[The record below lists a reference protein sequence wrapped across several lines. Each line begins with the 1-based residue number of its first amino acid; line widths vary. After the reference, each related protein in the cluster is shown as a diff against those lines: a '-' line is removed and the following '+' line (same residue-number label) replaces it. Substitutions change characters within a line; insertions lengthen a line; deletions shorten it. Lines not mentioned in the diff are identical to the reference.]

1 MKKAA
6 VLLVQKRRIFAAVT
20 ILLALLCAWMA
31 LRVEINTDM
40 SRYLPTSSRMHRG
53 TELLQEAFPDD
64 IAQSSFRVVFT
75 GLDASEVPA
84 VRETIERHVYVSR
97 VEYDDTDARYHRDGR
112 TLFVVYVDADYD
124 SHECANVR
132 SVLQEQFANYDCE
145 IVSNELPKT
154 DVPLSLLAIG
164 VGIVVVILVAMSRS
178 WIEPVLFLVTIGMAV
193 VINFGTNLMFG
204 YISDLTLAI
213 GPVLQ
218 LVLSM
223 DYSIILMNRYREQR
237 SEGLAKRAAM
247 ASALERAFPSILSS
261 SLTTVVG
268 LLALAFM
275 TFRIGRELGFVL
287 AKGVFISMICVFT
300 VLPAFILA
308 ADGLIEKTAKKTLP
322 LPTEWLAVFSEKARY
337 AIPLLFAALFG
348 LFFWL
353 RSFTPIIFTEN
364 LTDDLTP
371 VFPRDNT
378 VVLLYE
384 NKDEEAIAPLIADL
398 EQDDHVRIV
407 QAYANTLGRPL
418 TRAQMTAAMA
428 KDDDPAMTM
437 LVDAIFDSY
446 SPDPDA
452 VMTIEQFTELFT
464 ENEQLR
470 EFFGEHADFIFS
482 RMRGAIE
489 TQKAQLRGEHR
500 SRMIIQTT
508 YPEDSAETTAFMDA
522 LYARCDRDFSGET
535 YLIGTS
541 AMVHEMAAGFS
552 REYLTV
558 TLITAAAIFLVVLL
572 TFRSPV
578 IPLLLVLLVQCG
590 VYMAVTLMG
599 WQGYDVYFLALLVVQ
614 GILMGATIDY
624 AILFSSYYRELR
636 RTKTRLGALH
646 GAYAGSIHTI
656 MTSGLILIVVT
667 GILGAFCP
675 TQSISQV
682 CTSIALGTTSA
693 VVLILFILP
702 GLLSAFD
709 RVIARP
715 SAHVNSGG

>member
-1 MKKAA
+1 
-6 VLLVQKRRIFAAVT
+6 
-20 ILLALLCAWMA
+20 MA
-31 LRVEINTDM
+31 LHVEINTDM
-40 SRYLPTSSRMHRG
+40 SRYLPSASRMRRG
-53 TELLQEAFPDD
+53 TELLQQAFPDD
-64 IAQSSFRVVFT
+64 PEQSSFRFVFRN
-75 GLDASEVPA
+75 LSEDEIPTVQQ
-84 VRETIERHVYVSR
+84 TIERHVYVSR
-97 VEYDDTDARYHRDGR
+97 VEHVTGDAHYQSGER
-112 TLFVVYVDADYD
+112 TLFVVYVDAPYD
-124 SHECANVR
+124 SHECANVQQ
-132 SVLQEQFANYDCE
+132 VLASELSDYDLV
-145 IVSNELPKT
+145 IKSNELPKT
-154 DVPLSLLAIG
+154 EVPLTLLAIG
-164 VGIVVVILVAMSRS
+164 VGIVVAILVAMSKS
-178 WIEPVLFLVTIGMAV
+178 WIEPLLFLVTIGVAV
-193 VINFGTNLMFG
+193 LINFGSNLMFG

-237 SEGLAKRAAM
+237 ALTADKRDAM
-247 ASALERAFPSILSS
+247 KTALRGAFPSILSS
-261 SLTTVVG
+261 ALTTVVG

-300 VLPAFILA
+300 LLPMLILR
-308 ADGLIEKTAKKTLP
+308 ADGLVQKTAKRTLP
-322 LPTEWLAVFSEKARY
+322 LPTAWLARFSERGRRV
-337 AIPLLFAALFG
+337 IPVVFLVLFG

-364 LTDDLTP
+364 LTDEITP
-371 VFPRDNT
+371 YFPRDNT

-384 NKDEEAIAPLIADL
+384 NQDEDQILPLIRDL
-398 EQDDHVRIV
+398 EQDEHVRIV
-407 QAYANTLGRPL
+407 QAYANTLGMPL
-418 TRAQMTAAMA
+418 TREQMITAMGGA
-428 KDDDPAMTM
+428 DDPAIPQ
-437 LVDAIFDSY
+437 LVGAIYDDY
-446 SPDPDA
+446 SPEPDA
-452 VMTIEQFTELFT
+452 VMSLETYAERFSS
-464 ENEQLR
+464 NAQLA
-470 EFFGEHADFIFS
+470 EFFGEHAELIFS
-482 RMRGAIE
+482 RMKNEIAS
-489 TQKAQLRGEHR
+489 QKAQMVGEKY
-500 SRMIIQTT
+500 SRVVIQTT

-541 AMVHEMAAGFS
+541 AMVHEMAEGFS

-572 TFRSPV
+572 TFRSAV

-636 RTKTRLGALH
+636 RTEDRAGALR
-646 GAYAGSIHTI
+646 GAYRSSIHTI

-667 GILGAFCP
+667 ALLGIFVS
-675 TQSISQV
+675 TQSIAQV
-682 CTSIALGTTSA
+682 CMSIALGTTSA

-709 RVIARP
+709 RWVTPQEI
-715 SAHVNSGG
+715 

>member
-1 MKKAA
+1 MKKTAE
-6 VLLVQKRRIFAAVT
+6 LLVQRRRIFAAVT
-20 ILLALLCAWMA
+20 LVLTMLCAWMA

-40 SRYLPTSSRMHRG
+40 SRYLPASSRMRRG
-53 TELLQEAFPDD
+53 TELLKEAFPDD
-64 IAQSSFRVVFT
+64 IEQSSFRIVFT
-75 GLDASEVPA
+75 GLDEAEIPA
-84 VRETIERHVYVSR
+84 IRDAIERHVYVSR
-97 VEYDDTDARYHRDGR
+97 VEYDAADAHYHRDGR
-112 TLFVVYVDADYD
+112 TLFVAYVDDTYD
-124 SHECANVR
+124 SHEAANVR
-132 SVLQEQFANYDCE
+132 YALGEQFSGYDCQ
-145 IVSNELPKT
+145 IMSNELPKT
-154 DVPLSLLAIG
+154 DVPFTLLAIG
-164 VGIVVVILVAMSRS
+164 VGIVIVILVAMSKS

-193 VINFGTNLMFG
+193 LINFGTNLMFG

-237 SEGLAKRAAM
+237 GQGLAKRAAM
-247 ASALERAFPSILSS
+247 TSALQGAFPAILSS
-261 SLTTVVG
+261 ALTTVVG

-287 AKGVFISMICVFT
+287 AKGVFISMVCVFT
-300 VLPAFILA
+300 ALPALILA
-308 ADGLIEKTAKKTLP
+308 ADGLIRKTAKKTLP
-322 LPTEWLAVFSEKARY
+322 LPTAWLARWSEKARRV
-337 AIPLLFAALFG
+337 IPFVFVALFG
-348 LFFWL
+348 VFFWL

-364 LTDDLTP
+364 LVDDLTP

-384 NKDEEAIAPLIADL
+384 NRDEDAIAPLIADL
-398 EQDDHVRIV
+398 ERDEHVRIV

-418 TRAQMTAAMA
+418 TRAQMAQAMGGA
-428 KDDDPAMTM
+428 DDPAMP
-437 LVDAIFDSY
+437 LLIGAIYDSY

-452 VMTIEQFTELFT
+452 MMSIEQFTELFT
-464 ENEQLR
+464 ANEQLR
-470 EFFGEHADFIFS
+470 EFFGEHADLIFS

-489 TQKAQLRGEHR
+489 TQKAQLRGETR
-500 SRMIIQTT
+500 SRLIIQTT
-508 YPEDSAETTAFMDA
+508 YPEDSEETTAFMDA

-541 AMVHEMAAGFS
+541 PMVHEMAAGFS

-572 TFRSPV
+572 TFRSAV

-636 RTKTRLGALH
+636 RTETRGGALR

-682 CTSIALGTTSA
+682 CTSIALGTASA

-709 RVIARP
+709 RLIIRQK
-715 SAHVNSGG
+715 

>member
-1 MKKAA
+1 MKKLAE
-6 VLLVQKRRIFAAVT
+6 LLVDRRRIFAAVT
-20 ILLALLCAWMA
+20 LILTLLCAWMA

-40 SRYLPTSSRMHRG
+40 SRYLPSKSPMRRG
-53 TELLQEAFPDD
+53 TELLGEAFPDD
-64 IAQSSFRVVFT
+64 VAQSSFRLVFT
-75 GLDASEVPA
+75 GLDESEIPA
-84 VRETIERHVYVSR
+84 IRQMIADHVYVSR
-97 VEYDDTDARYHRDGR
+97 VEYVPGDAHYNRDGR

-124 SHECANVR
+124 SHEAANVQY
-132 SVLQEQFANYDCE
+132 VFTEQFRDYDFE
-145 IVSNELPKT
+145 IRTNETPKT
-154 DVPLSLLAIG
+154 EVPFTLLAIG
-164 VGIVVVILVAMSRS
+164 VGIVVVILVAMSKS
-178 WIEPVLFLVTIGMAV
+178 WIEPVLFLIAIGMAV
-193 VINFGTNLMFG
+193 VINFGSNLMFG

-237 SEGLAKRAAM
+237 GQGLEKRAAM
-247 ASALERAFPSILSS
+247 TSALRGAFPSILSS

-275 TFRIGRELGFVL
+275 TFKIGRELGFVL
-287 AKGVFISMICVFT
+287 AKGVFISMVCVFT
-300 VLPAFILA
+300 VLPALILA
-308 ADGLIEKTAKKTLP
+308 CDGLVEKTAKKTLP
-322 LPTEWLAVFSEKARY
+322 LPTAWLARYSERARRV
-337 AIPLLFAALFG
+337 IPFVFAALFG

-364 LTDDLTP
+364 LVDDLTP

-384 NKDEEAIAPLIADL
+384 NRDEGAVAPLIADL
-398 EQDDHVRIV
+398 ERDENVRIV

-418 TRAQMTAAMA
+418 TRAEMTAAMGQP
-428 KDDDPAMTM
+428 DDPAMPQ
-437 LVDAIFDSY
+437 LVNAIYDAY

-452 VMTIEQFTELFT
+452 AMTIEQFAERFT
-464 ENEQLR
+464 SNDQLR
-470 EFFGEHADFIFS
+470 EFFGEHAELIFS
-482 RMRGAIE
+482 RMRDGIAS
-489 TQKAQLRGEHR
+489 QKAQLCGKDR

-508 YPEDSAETTAFMDA
+508 YPEDSEETSAFMDA
-522 LYARCDRDFSGET
+522 LYARCERDFAGQT

-541 AMVHEMAAGFS
+541 AMVHEMEAGFS

-558 TLITAAAIFLVVLL
+558 SLVTAAAIFLVVLL
-572 TFRSPV
+572 TFRSAV

-599 WQGYDVYFLALLVVQ
+599 WQGYDVYYLALLVVQ

-636 RTKTRLGALH
+636 RTQTRGGALR
-646 GAYAGSIHTI
+646 GAYANSIHTI
-656 MTSGLILIVVT
+656 MTSGLILILVT
-667 GILGAFCP
+667 AILGAFCP

-709 RVIARP
+709 RWVIRRKP
-715 SAHVNSGG
+715 